1 MYLTGFNNFLD
12 GRNRNRQKDRP
23 HKKARLGLITN
34 CFKILS
40 ALAICTAMMSI
51 FAPASFAQ
59 GPTSQDVDRAQ
70 LLQGQTQP
78 PFGPSVTPQGIE
90 DGHAAASPNDA
101 DIGQQEILK
110 RVTAYQPFTASLA
123 CPIFYTS
130 NVALTRSGELSD
142 VVIAPVAGVFYDPRI
157 TKTLYGH
164 FGAREQIFY
173 YGDNSA
179 FDFGSLDV
187 EAGLSYLLPQFH
199 NLILRGGYDFNR
211 LTSDDRL
218 GDEFFSNHAL
228 IFNAEL
234 PFQFSRGQQL
244 LVGVLTNISVGADH
258 QSPRRNDYDGY
269 LGYSVNLT
277 RAFTINAVGRVVARD
292 YHQNGRT
299 DVSEILSATATY
311 HLTNWWSVSA
321 ISSFAH
327 SDSNQDV
334 FDYNV
339 ANVGG
344 AIALSAKF

>member
-1 MYLTGFNNFLD
+1 M
-12 GRNRNRQKDRP
+12 
-23 HKKARLGLITN
+23 ITN
-34 CFKILS
+34 CLKILS

-51 FAPASFAQ
+51 FAPPSFAQ

-78 PFGPSVTPQGIE
+78 PFGPGVTPGGIE

-110 RVTAYQPFTASLA
+110 RVTGYQPFTASLA
-123 CPIFYTS
+123 SPIFYTS
-130 NVALTRSGELSD
+130 NVALTRSGEKSD

-157 TKTLYGH
+157 TNTLY
-164 FGAREQIFY
+164 
-173 YGDNSA
+173 
-179 FDFGSLDV
+179 V
-187 EAGLSYLLPQFH
+187 
-199 NLILRGGYDFNR
+199 
-211 LTSDDRL
+211 DDRL
-218 GDEFFSNHAL
+218 GDEFFSNHGL

-234 PFQFSRGQQL
+234 PFRFSRAQQL
-244 LVGVLTNISVGADH
+244 SIGGDTNISVGADH
-258 QSPRRNDYDGY
+258 QRPRRNDYEGY

-311 HLTNWWSVSA
+311 RLTNWWSVSA